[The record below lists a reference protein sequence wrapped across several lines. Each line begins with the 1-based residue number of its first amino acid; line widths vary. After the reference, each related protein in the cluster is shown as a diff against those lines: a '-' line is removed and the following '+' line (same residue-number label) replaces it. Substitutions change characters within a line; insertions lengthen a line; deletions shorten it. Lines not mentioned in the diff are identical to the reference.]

1 MPKAFIFLPQK
12 PVKGDARSQRKERAM
27 LENEHQII
35 LDYKKTQSLREVARQ
50 NYCCPETVRLVLIRH
65 SIPRAPAG
73 HHGESLFDG
82 C

>member
-1 MPKAFIFLPQK
+1 
-12 PVKGDARSQRKERAM
+12 M

-35 LDYKKTQSLREVARQ
+35 LDYKKTKSLREVARQ
-50 NYCCPETVRLVLIRH
+50 NFCCPETVRLILIRH
-65 SIPRAPAG
+65 DIPRAPAG